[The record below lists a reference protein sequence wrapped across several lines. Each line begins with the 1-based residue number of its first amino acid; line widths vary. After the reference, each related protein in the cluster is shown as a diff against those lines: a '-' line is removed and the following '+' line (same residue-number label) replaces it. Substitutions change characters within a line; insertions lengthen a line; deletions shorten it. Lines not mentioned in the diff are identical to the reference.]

1 MDQYRRTVV
10 YPHISQM
17 IWLLYKS
24 IHFSIG
30 SKELWFPIH
39 FHDHVVRNKHFQYH
53 IARVFEIIMD
63 FEKFDSP
70 TFQTFSSFRV
80 VLAYIL

>member
-1 MDQYRRTVV
+1 
-10 YPHISQM
+10 M
-17 IWLLYKS
+17 IWLLDKS
-24 IHFSIG
+24 LHFSNG
-30 SKELWFPIH
+30 SKELCLQIH
-39 FHDHVVRNKHFQYH
+39 SHDHFVRIKYFQYH